1 MISPKKIRFRNKTNI
16 DYDVIVDCAF
26 ESGDSGETESYL
38 NREAITT
45 ETYDG
50 SYTRNHG
57 YKYTDTLVATITF
70 IKKDFAEFTP
80 EENRRMLS
88 WLTSARNAERLEIY
102 HDDSEVLSY
111 VLFGGFTSVQQYKVA
126 NSRVAGYVCEFTH
139 QAPFAY
145 SPTCTAAPTRTIVT
159 ELNPEPFYYKP
170 ITVNCKT
177 DEEENPIYPKITI
190 TFDDNKP
197 YVYTSEY
204 PMNDTFEMMQN
215 VIYRYFA
222 NNFVRAMRPYKNEI
236 TYYTDTKGTVADP
249 HPAAV
254 QGEIHNIAQE
264 YNALVNGNVDYSER
278 PFISKEVM
286 QQYYP
291 EFDGDVATTYDADY
305 FAEDANGTI
314 VYTIKVTPILTNG
327 SVMNQN
333 EVSGYVQHLTDI
345 VYDGGTLNDVLDWD
359 RKNDRIVIN
368 IADGETTYNEDG
380 MSELDVQLDEI
391 KQRHTALALSF
402 NDTIY
407 YWKPNTDL
415 YFINIA
421 GSKKS
426 IGIFLDKV
434 TNQVCD
440 NAMVG
445 NYYYDQYNHNIYK
458 GTANGW
464 ELAATMKPGAEIKIT
479 HVDEYGVD
487 TTIKSVIIGCAYNE
501 VITIDGAN
509 RLIFSDRNI
518 STRVIGNDF
527 NWEWPRFMC
536 GENTISVV
544 GNCDVQF
551 EWVEPRKVGQL

>member
-1 MISPKKIRFRNKTNI
+1 MISPKRVKFRNKTNI

-70 IKKDFAEFTP
+70 IKKDFEEFTP

-139 QAPFAY
+139 QAPFVY
-145 SPTCTAAPTRTIVT
+145 SPTRTTAPTRTIVT

-177 DEEENPIYPKITI
+177 DEEEKPIYPKITI
-190 TFDDNKP
+190 TFDDNEP

-204 PMNDTFEMMQN
+204 PMNDTFEMMEN
-215 VIYRYFA
+215 VIYRWFNA
-222 NNFVRAMRPYKNEI
+222 KDERNE
-236 TYYTDTKGTVADP
+236 
-249 HPAAV
+249 
-254 QGEIHNIAQE
+254 
-264 YNALVNGNVDYSER
+264 
-278 PFISKEVM
+278 
-286 QQYYP
+286 
-291 EFDGDVATTYDADY
+291 
-305 FAEDANGTI
+305 
-314 VYTIKVTPILTNG
+314 
-327 SVMNQN
+327 
-333 EVSGYVQHLTDI
+333 
-345 VYDGGTLNDVLDWD
+345 
-359 RKNDRIVIN
+359 
-368 IADGETTYNEDG
+368 
-380 MSELDVQLDEI
+380 
-391 KQRHTALALSF
+391 
-402 NDTIY
+402 
-407 YWKPNTDL
+407 

-421 GSKKS
+421 GAKQYLTS
-426 IGIFLDKV
+426 IFLKPKDE
-434 TNQVCD
+434 QICD
-440 NAMVG
+440 NTTVG
-445 NYYYDQYNHNIYK
+445 NYYYDQFDHNIYK

-464 ELAATMKPGAEIKIT
+464 ELAATMKPGADIRIT
-479 HVDEYGVD
+479 YVDEYGVD

-509 RLIFSDRNI
+509 RLIYSDRNI

-527 NWEWPRFMC
+527 NWEWPRFMY

-544 GNCDVQF
+544 GNCNVQF